1 MERSALKE
9 TPREKVMKFRVD
21 LPQKLLAFL
30 RDKCGARY
38 SVKQIKRAIDG
49 KRCLVNGKIERIST
63 RLLQPGD
70 RVEIDLAAEEI
81 ISPEILFE
89 DAYLLIV
96 DKPAGVISE
105 NAALNELLPDYAGQL
120 LLIHRLDKETSGAL
134 MLAKS
139 AEMKERM
146 VELFREKKVSKT
158 YHALV
163 HGKVVKKKG
172 KIESFLGKKGVHH
185 GQTLWGSKEK
195 GREQEL
201 AITLWECLKSGE
213 KASLLLCQPI
223 TGRTHQLRV
232 HLSEMGHP
240 ILGDTL
246 YGKSF
251 TFLPAL
257 RRQLLHATLLRFV
270 HPITQ
275 KEVEI
280 KAPLPEAFL
289 QAQHFLSL

>member
-1 MERSALKE
+1 
-9 TPREKVMKFRVD
+9 MKFRVD

-30 RDKCGARY
+30 RERCGEQY
-38 SVKQIKRAIDG
+38 SVKEIKRAIDD
-49 KRCLVNGKIERIST
+49 KRCRVNEKIERIST

-70 RVEIDLAAEEI
+70 RLEIDLVSEAA
-81 ISPEILFE
+81 SPLEILFE

-96 DKPAGVISE
+96 NKPAGVISE
-105 NAALNELLPDYAGQL
+105 NATLNALLPDYAGQL

-139 AEMKERM
+139 AEIKERM
-146 VELFREKKVSKT
+146 VELFRKKEIRKY

-163 HGKVVKKKG
+163 QGRVVKKKG
-172 KIESFLGKKGVHH
+172 KIESFFGKRGVRH
-185 GQTLWGSKEK
+185 GQTLWGSKER

-201 AITLWECLKSGE
+201 AVTLWECLCSGE
-213 KASLLLCQPI
+213 RASLLLCQPI
-223 TGRTHQLRV
+223 TGKTHQLRV

-251 TFLPAL
+251 TFLSAL
-257 RRQLLHATLLRFV
+257 RRQLLHASLLRFT

-280 KAPLPEAFL
+280 KAPLPEDFL
-289 QAQHFLSL
+289 QTQKALSL